1 MRCNLLWRC
10 TLAEDERSQQ
20 QVWGK
25 DEECGCDAIVG
36 IKLAAGRDSV
46 MMGDAVTQLL
56 AASANFL

>member
-1 MRCNLLWRC
+1 MSG
-10 TLAEDERSQQ
+10 RSSTYGGRMKN
-20 QVWGK
+20 VVVTRL
-25 DEECGCDAIVG
+25 C